1 MKNIQKNF
9 PQKIVCL
16 TEETVETLYAIG
28 AKDLIAGVTAYTKRP
43 PEAQKDNPVVAR
55 YIDADIQMIVDLKPD
70 IVLTWSDLQADI
82 SAKLIK
88 EGIEV
93 YCFNHRSLEGIIS
106 MVHKLGGITGMNENA
121 ELFASKLSKRL
132 EIAEKKSIQHSRRPK
147 VYFEEWYNPLISGI
161 RWVSEIIEVCGG
173 DDIFIENRQYQNAK
187 PRIIEN
193 PDEVIN
199 RNPDIILASWC
210 GKPFK
215 KDKLLRRSGWQNINA
230 VKNDM
235 IFEIDS
241 SIILQP
247 GPACILDGIDII
259 EEIFEKWRNSV
270 EAE

>member
-1 MKNIQKNF
+1 MKNINKSF

-28 AKDLIAGVTAYTKRP
+28 AKALIAGVTAYTKRP
-43 PEAQKDNPVVAR
+43 PEAQKENPVVSR
-55 YIDADIQMIVDLKPD
+55 YIDADIDKIVALQPD

-93 YCFNHRSLEGIIS
+93 YCFNHRSMEGIIS
-106 MVHKLGGITGMNENA
+106 MVLKLGGITGMSENA
-121 ELFASKLSKRL
+121 GKFASELIKRIEL
-132 EIAEKKSIQHSRRPK
+132 ANKNSLQHTRRPK

-173 DDIFIENRQYQNAK
+173 DDIFIKNRQFQNAK

-215 KDKLLRRSGWQNINA
+215 KDKLSSRKGWENINA

-241 SIILQP
+241 SVILQP

-259 EEIFEKWRNSV
+259 EGIFEKWRNSF
-270 EAE
+270 E